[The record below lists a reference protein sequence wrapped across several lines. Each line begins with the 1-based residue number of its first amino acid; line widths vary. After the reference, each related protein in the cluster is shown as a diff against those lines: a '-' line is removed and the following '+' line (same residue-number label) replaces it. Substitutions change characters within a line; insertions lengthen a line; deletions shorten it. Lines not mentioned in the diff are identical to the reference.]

1 MIRAAPAMI
10 PRRTIHSTISNRGL
24 DGTSATGIGRIAW
37 AFSRGANR
45 TPMTPKAINPA
56 MTA

>member
-1 MIRAAPAMI
+1 MIRAAAAMI
-10 PRRTIHSTISNRGL
+10 ASRAIHSTISRRGR

-45 TPMTPKAINPA
+45 TPMTPNAISPA